1 MVRSGIEIKI
11 LVTGTAGFIGFHLAQ
26 RLLMQEHNVVGIDN
40 MNQYYDVKIKQRRN
54 RILLES
60 ENYSFYAQDLAD
72 FASLNK
78 TIIKEKP
85 EMIIHLAA
93 QAGVRYSIDNPWIY
107 ETSNTLGTLNVFESA
122 KLNRV
127 KRVIFASSS
136 SVYGTNKK
144 IPFSESDRTDTPA
157 SLYGSTKKC
166 NEVLAYSYHH
176 LYGIEIAGLRFF
188 TVYGPFGRPDL
199 ALFKFCKNIL
209 LNKAISVYNRGYMK
223 RDFTYIS
230 DIVDGIIACI
240 FKKSLGYELY
250 NLGCDNPI
258 QLMKFINLIEE
269 NLGVKANITFLPMQL
284 GDVKETW
291 ADVTK
296 ARNELN
302 FNPKVKIEEGVK
314 IFCDWFIENKAWLL
328 ELEDGKQ

>member
-1 MVRSGIEIKI
+1 MNF

-26 RLLMQEHNVVGIDN
+26 RLLAEGHQVIGIDN
-40 MNQYYDVKIKQRRN
+40 MNPYYDVRMKLNRN
-54 RILLES
+54 KVLLE
-60 ENYSFYAQDLAD
+60 NKHYSFYQQDLSD
-72 FASLNK
+72 FTNFNNVV
-78 TIIKEKP
+78 IKEKP

-93 QAGVRYSIDNPWIY
+93 QAGVRYSISNPWVY
-107 ETSNTLGTLNVFESA
+107 ETSNNLGTLNVFESA
-122 KLNRV
+122 KQNKV

-136 SVYGTNKK
+136 SVYGINKK
-144 IPFSESDRTDTPA
+144 IPFSENDRTDSPA
-157 SLYGSTKKC
+157 SLYGATKKN

-209 LNKAISVYNRGYMK
+209 SDKEISVYNKGNMK

-230 DIVDGIIACI
+230 DIVDGIVACI
-240 FKKSLGYELY
+240 FKETLGYELY
-250 NLGCDNPI
+250 NLGGDNPVD
-258 QLMKFINLIEE
+258 LMKFICLIEE
-269 NLGVKANITFLPMQL
+269 NLGVAAKIKYLPMQP

-296 ARNELN
+296 ARNELD
-302 FNPKVKIEEGVK
+302 FSPKVKIEEGVK
-314 IFCDWFIENKAWLL
+314 IFCDWFKQNKTWLL
-328 ELEDGKQ
+328 ALEDGRQ